1 MAVMGL
7 VNGGRGR
14 LARGGASNRERGFQQ
29 GFIPVKLFI
38 PIKLRRLN
46 DDALLGM
53 HAFVCTAY
61 RASRFQGWIS

>member
-1 MAVMGL
+1 MGP
-7 VNGGRGR
+7 GAIGAGR
-14 LARGGASNRERGFQQ
+14 ASNRDPGFQQ

-38 PIKLRRLN
+38 PIKLCRLN

-53 HAFVCTAY
+53 HAFVFTAY